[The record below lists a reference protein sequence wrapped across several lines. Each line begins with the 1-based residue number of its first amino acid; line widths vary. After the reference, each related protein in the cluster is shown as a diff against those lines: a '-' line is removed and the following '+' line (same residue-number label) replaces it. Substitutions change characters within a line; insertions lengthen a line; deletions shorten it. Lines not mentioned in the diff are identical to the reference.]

1 MTMAGNALTT
11 ASTLQCPH
19 GGQVQISSSN
29 PAVSAD
35 GSPAVTSADTFTISG
50 CPFQIPAT
58 PPIPSPCVRV
68 QWIVPDVQATIG
80 GSPTLSQGSSG
91 LCLAAT
97 GVPQGPVAVA
107 NTQAAVMTR

>member
-1 MTMAGNALTT
+1 VAGQALTT
-11 ASTLQCPH
+11 ASALQCPH
-19 GGQVQISSSN
+19 GGQVQVTTSN
-29 PAVSAD
+29 TAVSA
-35 GSPAVTSADTFTISG
+35 GGAPVVTSADTFSITG

-68 QWIVPDVQATIG
+68 QWVVPDAQAAVN

-97 GVPQGPVAVA
+97 GVPQGPVAVST
-107 NTQAAVMTR
+107 TQPAVKTR

>member
-1 MTMAGNALTT
+1 MAGKALTT

-29 PAVSAD
+29 TTVKAGGSA
-35 GSPAVTSADTFTISG
+35 AVTSADTFSISG

-58 PPIPSPCVRV
+58 PPIPSPCVRA
-68 QWIVPDVQATIG
+68 QWLVPDLQTKVG
-80 GSPTLSQGSSG
+80 GTATLSEGSSG

-97 GVPQGPVAVA
+97 SVPQGPVSVT
-107 NTQAAVMTR
+107 NTQTSVQTR